1 MPDLYTPEDE
11 AALYVLG
18 ELTAAERREFETRLA
33 QYAELRALVREL
45 EEGAVALSMASP
57 RRRPPRE
64 AWTRI
69 EKAVRGETR
78 RKAVIPLFWAGWWRH
93 GWAAAA
99 ACLVGWLLYA
109 LWPHRPGPS
118 DASPVPVVTGVNS
131 QPRAT
136 LADTHQD
143 NTRNRTRQDNAENN
157 AAFQLLQAR
166 TQEIGAL
173 RWQIAELTNRM
184 AHLSQALTQQQAL
197 LSESSRLKFFQL
209 SPPSAGSNGATTAP
223 VSPGLQRALL
233 LAMTRE
239 LGWTSSGASS
249 EVGGTESARTNH
261 AGVDFVD
268 LRPGSN
274 NVPASIGR
282 SQVELEPAGAPESSA
297 LASASSNAIPGFVS
311 GTSAVLAFD
320 SSVVPTGSSLTFWTA
335 TSWGQ
340 FQNLGT
346 VVLGNYPM
354 VVTMPFAVTT
364 WEGGNVTVVAAT
376 ANGPSNVIGQFS
388 TQGTISP

>member
-18 ELTAAERREFETRLA
+18 ELTAAERREFEARLA
-33 QYAELRALVREL
+33 QSAELRALVREV

-78 RKAVIPLFWAGWWRH
+78 RQAVFPVFWVGWWRH

-131 QPRAT
+131 PPGAT

-209 SPPSAGSNGATTAP
+209 SPPSAGSNGAISAP

>member
-1 MPDLYTPEDE
+1 MPDLYSPEDE

-33 QYAELRALVREL
+33 QSAELRALVREL

-69 EKAVRGETR
+69 EKAVTGET
-78 RKAVIPLFWAGWWRH
+78 KAVFPVFWIGWWRH

-118 DASPVPVVTGVNS
+118 DASPAPVVTGVNS
-131 QPRAT
+131 QPGAT

-157 AAFQLLQAR
+157 ATLQLLRAR

-184 AHLSQALTQQQAL
+184 THLSQALAQQQAL

-209 SPPSAGSNGATTAP
+209 SPPSAGSSGATTP
-223 VSPGLQRALL
+223 QVSPDLQRALFL
-233 LAMTRE
+233 GMTRE
-239 LGWTSSGASS
+239 LGWAPSGASS
-249 EVGGTESARTNH
+249 EVGGTDSTRTNH

-274 NVPASIGR
+274 SVPASIGR
-282 SQVELEPAGAPESSA
+282 SRVELESAGVSESSS

-340 FQNLGT
+340 FQSLGA
-346 VVLGNYPM
+346 VVLGNNPM
-354 VVTMPFAVTT
+354 VVTIPFAVTT

-376 ANGPSNVIGQFS
+376 ANGSSNVIGQFS
-388 TQGTISP
+388 AQGTISP